1 MTSNGNDEVNHSP
14 SKKAQNNNASQI
26 KRSDNS
32 MLKGLGSAKRT
43 RNNMGLK
50 RPRNI
55 DPAGMCLILGK
66 ENQWIYLLKGYLL
79 EDKNETKEIEGKNKN

>member
-26 KRSDNS
+26 KKSDNL

-66 ENQWIYLLKGYLL
+66 ENQWIYLLKRIFVR
-79 EDKNETKEIEGKNKN
+79 EKNETKENEGKNKN